1 MKRVIIIISSILIIT
16 SALYIVYLNRP
27 ELLEQEEISV
37 YTEIVEDN
45 CIPVDEVVENSKI
58 EEIQNAVVD
67 IVDKEDSKTDNTVE
81 KVESK
86 KVVKKETTTSTKKQ
100 ESNTKKETPEVKEE
114 QKQVNPEGEKKAE
127 EKLTVIETIK
137 IEMPP
142 TEKEQE
148 IKEEIIEVKEEI
160 KQDVEEYKI
169 NNQMINK
176 LKEIIKNNETE
187 DMKNYGYEIVADSSI
202 VELTNQFTLTEQ
214 RVINKIR
221 LKYGTIR
228 IYSQD
233 YYFNGEYITTQCF
246 II

>member
-1 MKRVIIIISSILIIT
+1 MKRVIIIISGILIIT

-27 ELLEQEEISV
+27 EPLEQEEISV

-45 CIPVDEVVENSKI
+45 CITVVEDSKI
-58 EEIQNAVVD
+58 EETPNTVVD

-100 ESNTKKETPEVKEE
+100 ESNTKKETPEVKE
-114 QKQVNPEGEKKAE
+114 KQVNPEGEKKAE
-127 EKLTVIETIK
+127 EKLTVTETIK

-187 DMKNYGYEIVADSSI
+187 DMKNYGYEIVVDSSI

>member
-1 MKRVIIIISSILIIT
+1 MKRFIIIISSILIIT

-27 ELLEQEEISV
+27 EPLEQEEISV

-100 ESNTKKETPEVKEE
+100 ESNTKKETPEVKKE
-114 QKQVNPEGEKKAE
+114 QVNPED
-127 EKLTVIETIK
+127 KLTVTEKIK
-137 IEMPP
+137 IEVP
-142 TEKEQE
+142 TIEEEQG
-148 IKEEIIEVKEEI
+148 IKKN
-160 KQDVEEYKI
+160 VEEYKI

-176 LKEIIKNNETE
+176 LKEIIKNNETD
-187 DMKNYGYEIVADSSI
+187 DMKNYGYEIVIDSSI

-214 RVINKIR
+214 RVLNKIR

>member
-1 MKRVIIIISSILIIT
+1 MKFDRKVIDGHMH
-16 SALYIVYLNRP
+16 LYNWFSLNG
-27 ELLEQEEISV
+27 QDFMSEI
-37 YTEIVEDN
+37 D
-45 CIPVDEVVENSKI
+45 DFR
-58 EEIQNAVVD
+58 
-67 IVDKEDSKTDNTVE
+67 
-81 KVESK
+81 
-86 KVVKKETTTSTKKQ
+86 
-100 ESNTKKETPEVKEE
+100 
-114 QKQVNPEGEKKAE
+114 
-127 EKLTVIETIK
+127 EKLLNTLKHMVNRKGWKYMGVWERAPKTNRLHFHGLFNIPDGT
-137 IEMPP
+137 MPG
-142 TEKEQE
+142 
-148 IKEEIIEVKEEI
+148 EIIEVKEEI

-187 DMKNYGYEIVADSSI
+187 DMKNYGYEIVVDSSI

>member
-1 MKRVIIIISSILIIT
+1 MKRIIIIISSILIIT
-16 SALYIVYLNRP
+16 SALYIVYLNRLEP
-27 ELLEQEEISV
+27 LEQEEISV

-100 ESNTKKETPEVKEE
+100 ESNTKKETPEVKE
-114 QKQVNPEGEKKAE
+114 KQVNPEGEKKAE
-127 EKLTVIETIK
+127 EKLTVTETIK
-137 IEMPP
+137 IEMLP

-187 DMKNYGYEIVADSSI
+187 DMKNYGYEIVVDSSI

>member
-1 MKRVIIIISSILIIT
+1 MKRFIIIISSILIIT

-27 ELLEQEEISV
+27 EPLEQEEISV

-58 EEIQNAVVD
+58 EEIQNTVVD
-67 IVDKEDSKTDNTVE
+67 IVDKEDSKMDNTVE
-81 KVESK
+81 KVENK

-100 ESNTKKETPEVKEE
+100 ESNTKKETPEVKE
-114 QKQVNPEGEKKAE
+114 KQVNPEGEKKAE
-127 EKLTVIETIK
+127 EKLTVTETIK
-137 IEMPP
+137 IEMSP

-187 DMKNYGYEIVADSSI
+187 DMKNYGYEIVVDSSI

>member
-1 MKRVIIIISSILIIT
+1 MKKIIIIISSILIIT

-27 ELLEQEEISV
+27 EPLEQEEISV

-58 EEIQNAVVD
+58 EEIQNTVVD

-86 KVVKKETTTSTKKQ
+86 KVIKKEITTSTKKQ
-100 ESNTKKETPEVKEE
+100 ESNTKKETPEVKE
-114 QKQVNPEGEKKAE
+114 KQVNPEGEKKAE
-127 EKLTVIETIK
+127 DKLTVTETIN
-137 IEMPP
+137 IEVPP

-148 IKEEIIEVKEEI
+148 IKEVIIEVKEEI

-187 DMKNYGYEIVADSSI
+187 DMKNYGYEIVVDSSI

-214 RVINKIR
+214 RVLNKIR

>member
-27 ELLEQEEISV
+27 EPLEQEEISV

-45 CIPVDEVVENSKI
+45 CILVDEVVENSKI

-86 KVVKKETTTSTKKQ
+86 KVVKKYTTTSTKKQ
-100 ESNTKKETPEVKEE
+100 ESNTKKETPEVKE
-114 QKQVNPEGEKKAE
+114 KQVNPEGEKKAE
-127 EKLTVIETIK
+127 EKLTVTETIK
-137 IEMPP
+137 IEVPP
-142 TEKEQE
+142 TEKEQD

-187 DMKNYGYEIVADSSI
+187 DMKNYGYEIVVDSSI

>member
-1 MKRVIIIISSILIIT
+1 MKRIIIIISSILIIT

-27 ELLEQEEISV
+27 EPLEQEEISV

-58 EEIQNAVVD
+58 EEIQNTVVD

-86 KVVKKETTTSTKKQ
+86 KVIKKEITTSTKKQ
-100 ESNTKKETPEVKEE
+100 ESNTKKETPEVKE
-114 QKQVNPEGEKKAE
+114 KQVNPEGEKKAE
-127 EKLTVIETIK
+127 DKLTVTETIN
-137 IEMPP
+137 IEVPP

-148 IKEEIIEVKEEI
+148 IKEVIIEVKEEI

-187 DMKNYGYEIVADSSI
+187 DMKNYGYEIVVDSSI

-214 RVINKIR
+214 RVLNKIR

>member
-1 MKRVIIIISSILIIT
+1 MKRIIIIISSILIIT
-16 SALYIVYLNRP
+16 SALYIVYLNRLEP
-27 ELLEQEEISV
+27 LEQEEISV

-58 EEIQNAVVD
+58 EEIPNTVVD

-100 ESNTKKETPEVKEE
+100 ESNTKKETPEVKE
-114 QKQVNPEGEKKAE
+114 KQVNPEGEKKAE
-127 EKLTVIETIK
+127 EKLTVTETIK
-137 IEMPP
+137 IEMPS

-187 DMKNYGYEIVADSSI
+187 DMKNYGYEIVVDSSI

>member
-1 MKRVIIIISSILIIT
+1 MKRVIIIISGILIIT

-27 ELLEQEEISV
+27 EPLEQEEISV

-45 CIPVDEVVENSKI
+45 CIPVVEDSKI
-58 EEIQNAVVD
+58 EETPNTVVD

-100 ESNTKKETPEVKEE
+100 ESNTKKETPEVKE
-114 QKQVNPEGEKKAE
+114 KQVNPEGEKKAE
-127 EKLTVIETIK
+127 EKLTVTETIK

-187 DMKNYGYEIVADSSI
+187 DMKNYGYEIVVDSSI

>member
-1 MKRVIIIISSILIIT
+1 MKRVIIIISGILIIT

-27 ELLEQEEISV
+27 EPLEQEEISV

-45 CIPVDEVVENSKI
+45 CIPVVEDSKI
-58 EEIQNAVVD
+58 EETPNTVVD

-100 ESNTKKETPEVKEE
+100 ESNTKKETPEVKE
-114 QKQVNPEGEKKAE
+114 KQVNPEGEKKAE
-127 EKLTVIETIK
+127 EKLTVTETIK

-148 IKEEIIEVKEEI
+148 IKEEI

-187 DMKNYGYEIVADSSI
+187 DMKNYGYEIVVDSSI

-214 RVINKIR
+214 RAINKIR

>member
-1 MKRVIIIISSILIIT
+1 MKRIIIIISSILIIT
-16 SALYIVYLNRP
+16 SALYIVYLNRLEP
-27 ELLEQEEISV
+27 LEQEEISV

-58 EEIQNAVVD
+58 EEIPNTVVD

-100 ESNTKKETPEVKEE
+100 ESNTKKETPEVKE
-114 QKQVNPEGEKKAE
+114 KQVNPEGEKKAE
-127 EKLTVIETIK
+127 EKLTVTETIK
-137 IEMPP
+137 IEMLP

-187 DMKNYGYEIVADSSI
+187 DMKNYGYEIVVDSSI

>member
-27 ELLEQEEISV
+27 EPLEQEEISV
-37 YTEIVEDN
+37 YTEIVENN

-58 EEIQNAVVD
+58 EEIPNAVVD

-81 KVESK
+81 KMESK

-100 ESNTKKETPEVKEE
+100 ESNIKKETPEVKE
-114 QKQVNPEGEKKAE
+114 KQVNPEGEKKAE
-127 EKLTVIETIK
+127 EKLTVTETIK

-187 DMKNYGYEIVADSSI
+187 DMKNYGYEIVVDSSI

>member
-1 MKRVIIIISSILIIT
+1 MKRVIIIISGILIIT

-27 ELLEQEEISV
+27 EPLEQEEISV

-45 CIPVDEVVENSKI
+45 CIPVVEDSKI
-58 EEIQNAVVD
+58 EETPNTVVD

-100 ESNTKKETPEVKEE
+100 ESNTKKETPEVKE
-114 QKQVNPEGEKKAE
+114 KQVNPEGEKKAE
-127 EKLTVIETIK
+127 EKLTVTETIK

-187 DMKNYGYEIVADSSI
+187 DMKNYGYEIVVDSSI
-202 VELTNQFTLTEQ
+202 IELTNQFTLTEQ
-214 RVINKIR
+214 RVLNKIR

>member
-1 MKRVIIIISSILIIT
+1 MKKIIIIISSILIIT
-16 SALYIVYLNRP
+16 SALYIVYLNNRP
-27 ELLEQEEISV
+27 EPLEQEEISV

-58 EEIQNAVVD
+58 EEIQNTVVD

-100 ESNTKKETPEVKEE
+100 ESNTQKETPEVKE
-114 QKQVNPEGEKKAE
+114 KQVNPEGEKKAE
-127 EKLTVIETIK
+127 EKLTVTETIK
-137 IEMPP
+137 IEVPP
-142 TEKEQE
+142 TEKKQE

-187 DMKNYGYEIVADSSI
+187 DMKNYGYEVVVDSSI

>member
-1 MKRVIIIISSILIIT
+1 MKRIIIISSILVII

-27 ELLEQEEISV
+27 EHLEKEEKSV

-45 CIPVDEVVENSKI
+45 CITIDEVVENSKI
-58 EEIQNAVVD
+58 EEIPNIVVD
-67 IVDKEDSKTDNTVE
+67 IVDKADLKTDNT
-81 KVESK
+81 
-86 KVVKKETTTSTKKQ
+86 VKKETTTSTKKQ
-100 ESNTKKETPEVKEE
+100 ENNTKEETPEVKG
-114 QKQVNPEGEKKAE
+114 KQVNPEGEQKAE
-127 EKLTVIETIK
+127 EKLTVTETIK
-137 IEMPP
+137 IEVPH
-142 TEKEQE
+142 TEKQQE
-148 IKEEIIEVKEEI
+148 IKQEIIEVKEEI

-187 DMKNYGYEIVADSSI
+187 DMKNYGYEIVVDSSI

>member
-1 MKRVIIIISSILIIT
+1 MKRIIIIISSILIIT

-27 ELLEQEEISV
+27 EPLEQEELSV

-45 CIPVDEVVENSKI
+45 CIPVDEIVENSKI
-58 EEIQNAVVD
+58 EKIPNKVVD
-67 IVDKEDSKTDNTVE
+67 IVDKEDSKTDNTLE

-100 ESNTKKETPEVKEE
+100 ESNTKKETPEVKE
-114 QKQVNPEGEKKAE
+114 KQVNPEGEKKAE
-127 EKLTVIETIK
+127 EKLTVTETIK
-137 IEMPP
+137 IEMLP

-187 DMKNYGYEIVADSSI
+187 DMKNYGYEIVVDSSI

>member
-1 MKRVIIIISSILIIT
+1 MKIIIIIISSILIIT

-100 ESNTKKETPEVKEE
+100 ESNTKKETPEVKE
-114 QKQVNPEGEKKAE
+114 KQVNPEGEKKAE
-127 EKLTVIETIK
+127 EKLTVTETIK

-187 DMKNYGYEIVADSSI
+187 DMKNYGYEIVVDSSI

-221 LKYGTIR
+221 LKFGTIR

>member
-1 MKRVIIIISSILIIT
+1 MKKIIIIISSILIIT

-27 ELLEQEEISV
+27 KPLEQKEISV
-37 YTEIVEDN
+37 YTEIVEGD
-45 CIPVDEVVENSKI
+45 CIPVEEVVGNSKT
-58 EEIQNAVVD
+58 EEIQKTVVD

-81 KVESK
+81 KVENK

-100 ESNTKKETPEVKEE
+100 ENNTKKETPEVKE
-114 QKQVNPEGEKKAE
+114 QQVDSED
-127 EKLTVIETIK
+127 KLTVTEKIK
-137 IEMPP
+137 IEVP
-142 TEKEQE
+142 TVEEEQG
-148 IKEEIIEVKEEI
+148 IKKN
-160 KQDVEEYKI
+160 VEEYKI
-169 NNQMINK
+169 NNQIINK
-176 LKEIIKNNETE
+176 LKEIIKNNETD
-187 DMKNYGYEIVADSSI
+187 DMKTYGYEIVIDSSI

-214 RVINKIR
+214 RVLNKIR

>member
-1 MKRVIIIISSILIIT
+1 MKRFIIIISNVLIIT

-27 ELLEQEEISV
+27 EHLEQEEISV
-37 YTEIVEDN
+37 YTEILEDN
-45 CIPVDEVVENSKI
+45 YIPVDEVVENNKI
-58 EEIQNAVVD
+58 EEIQNTVVD

-100 ESNTKKETPEVKEE
+100 ESNTKKETPEVKE
-114 QKQVNPEGEKKAE
+114 KQVNPEGEKKAE
-127 EKLTVIETIK
+127 EKLTVTETIK
-137 IEMPP
+137 IEVPP

-187 DMKNYGYEIVADSSI
+187 DMKNYGYEIVVDSSI